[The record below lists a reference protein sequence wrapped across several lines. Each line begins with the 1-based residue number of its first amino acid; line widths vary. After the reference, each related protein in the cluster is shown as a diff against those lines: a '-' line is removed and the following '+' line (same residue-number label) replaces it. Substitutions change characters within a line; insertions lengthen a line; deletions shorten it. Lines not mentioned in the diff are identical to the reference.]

1 MNPYEWRIEEIERNA
16 KRAVDSLWKLD
27 AIRSRLDSLE
37 CALRESCS
45 EADGLRSE
53 LQTCQETVRRL
64 KEQMVEMANADL
76 SDSASTTNNERKAP

>member
-27 AIRSRLDSLE
+27 ALSGRVDSLE
-37 CALRESCS
+37 SALRESRS

-53 LQTCQETVRRL
+53 LQTCQETLRRL
-64 KEQMVEMANADL
+64 EEQMVEMANRLL
-76 SDSASTTNNERKAP
+76 SESHEIPKP

>member
-27 AIRSRLDSLE
+27 ALSSRVDSLE
-37 CALRESCS
+37 CALRESRS

-64 KEQMVEMANADL
+64 EEQVVEMANAPV
-76 SDSASTTNNERKAP
+76 SHAAESEHRKD

>member
-27 AIRSRLDSLE
+27 ALSGRVDSLE
-37 CALRESCS
+37 SALRESRS

-53 LQTCQETVRRL
+53 LQTCQETLRRL
-64 KEQMVEMANADL
+64 EEQMVEMAN
-76 SDSASTTNNERKAP
+76 DSAHLPGPQ